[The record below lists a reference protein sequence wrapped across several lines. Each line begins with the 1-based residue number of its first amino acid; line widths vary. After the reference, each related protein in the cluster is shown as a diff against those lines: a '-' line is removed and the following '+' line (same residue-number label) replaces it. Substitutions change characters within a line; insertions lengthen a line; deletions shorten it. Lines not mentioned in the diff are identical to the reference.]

1 MELWDDMWDL
11 SASSQEVSARWD
23 AAEAALRS
31 PSDPDASLT
40 LPEEEEE
47 EKEPRKRVVLKGR
60 PCGKTAVFTTPVPP
74 PPQPRVVLKER
85 PVARTAVFV
94 TPDPPARPGV
104 YVIGTTGRLRL
115 LAPLK
120 R

>member
-40 LPEEEEE
+40 LPEEEEDE
-47 EKEPRKRVVLKGR
+47 QPKRVVLKGR
-60 PCGKTAVFTTPVPP
+60 PAGRTVVFTTPVA
-74 PPQPRVVLKER
+74 QQQRVVLKER

>member
-1 MELWDDMWDL
+1 MELWDDMWD
-11 SASSQEVSARWD
+11 SQEATARWD

-47 EKEPRKRVVLKGR
+47 EEPRKRVVLKGR
-60 PCGKTAVFTTPVPP
+60 PCGRTAVFTTPVPQ
-74 PPQPRVVLKER
+74 QPRVAFKKR